1 MSDRL
6 DYIFPWTVAA
16 FLAVAG
22 IAHLIGEGDVLM
34 LVGAI
39 GWAHL
44 GRIKYREHKDRSA
57 R

>member
-6 DYIFPWTVAA
+6 DFIFPWTITF
-16 FLAVAG
+16 FLAVSG
-22 IAHLIGEGDVLM
+22 IAHLIGGGDVL
-34 LVGAI
+34 LLLGAI

-44 GRIKYREHKDRSA
+44 GRIKYREHKNRSA

>member
-6 DYIFPWTVAA
+6 DYIFPWTFAV
-16 FLAVAG
+16 FLAAPG
-22 IAHLIGEGDVLM
+22 IAHMMGGEGVLI

-44 GRIKYREHKDRSA
+44 GRIKYREHKNRSA

>member
-1 MSDRL
+1 MSGHL
-6 DYIFPWTVAA
+6 DYIFPWTITF

-22 IAHLIGEGDVLM
+22 IVHLIGGGDVLM

-39 GWAHL
+39 GWAHI
-44 GRIKYREHKDRSA
+44 GRIKYREHKNRSA

>member
-6 DYIFPWTVAA
+6 DYIFPWTIAA
-16 FLAVAG
+16 FLAVGG

>member
-22 IAHLIGEGDVLM
+22 IAHLVGEGDVLM

-39 GWAHL
+39 GWAHI
-44 GRIKYREHKDRSA
+44 GRIKYREHKNRAA

>member
-1 MSDRL
+1 MSGHL
-6 DYIFPWTVAA
+6 DYIFPWTITF

-22 IAHLIGEGDVLM
+22 IVHLIGGGDVLM

-39 GWAHL
+39 GWAHI

>member
-6 DYIFPWTVAA
+6 DYIFPWTITFFLVAS
-16 FLAVAG
+16 G

-39 GWAHL
+39 GWA
-44 GRIKYREHKDRSA
+44 RIGQIEYREHKNRSA

>member
-1 MSDRL
+1 MSGRL
-6 DYIFPWTVAA
+6 DYIFPWTVTA

-22 IAHLIGEGDVLM
+22 IAHLIGGGDVL
-34 LVGAI
+34 LLLGAI

-44 GRIKYREHKDRSA
+44 GRIKYREHKNRSA

>member
-1 MSDRL
+1 MSGRL
-6 DYIFPWTVAA
+6 DYIFPWTITF
-16 FLAVAG
+16 FLAASG

>member
-6 DYIFPWTVAA
+6 DYIFPWTITF
-16 FLAVAG
+16 FLAAAG
-22 IAHLIGEGDVLM
+22 ITQLLDGGDVLL

-39 GWAHL
+39 GWAHI
-44 GRIKYREHKDRSA
+44 GRIRYREHKNRSA

>member
-6 DYIFPWTVAA
+6 DFIFPWTITF

-22 IAHLIGEGDVLM
+22 IAHLIGGGDVL
-34 LVGAI
+34 LLLGAI

-44 GRIKYREHKDRSA
+44 GRIKYREHKTRSA

>member
-6 DYIFPWTVAA
+6 DYIFPWTVTA

-22 IAHLIGEGDVLM
+22 IAHLIGEGGVLM

-39 GWAHL
+39 GWAHI
-44 GRIKYREHKDRSA
+44 GRIKYREHKNRSA

>member
-6 DYIFPWTVAA
+6 DFIFPWTITF

-22 IAHLIGEGDVLM
+22 IAHLIGGGDVL
-34 LVGAI
+34 LLLGAI

-44 GRIKYREHKDRSA
+44 GRIKYREHKNRSA

>member
-6 DYIFPWTVAA
+6 DYIFPWTITF

-22 IAHLIGEGDVLM
+22 IAHLIGGGDVLM

-39 GWAHL
+39 GWARI
-44 GRIKYREHKDRSA
+44 GRIKYREHKNRSA